1 MKTPSLTTIA
11 DRVPESLGG
20 ALDAGRNLAG
30 DAAAHAPDLS
40 GVSESIGRAAR
51 SSADTVSDTVADVV
65 HELPGQIAR
74 VATAI
79 TAVTPFLDRRPARQ
93 RPRSWVGPVA
103 LVAAIVVL
111 ALWWKR
117 RSPPAPAAPVRPAA
131 VTPVDP
137 IPPTDN

>member
-11 DRVPESLGG
+11 DRIPESVGG
-20 ALDAGRNLAG
+20 ALNAGRSLAG

-51 SSADTVSDTVADVV
+51 SSADTVSDTVTDVV

-74 VATAI
+74 VATAL
-79 TAVTPFLDRRPARQ
+79 TAVAPFLDRRPARS
-93 RPRSWVGPVA
+93 RSRSWVGPVA

-111 ALWWKR
+111 ALWWKH
-117 RSPPAPAAPVRPAA
+117 RSQPAPVRPATT
-131 VTPVDP
+131 TPVDRT
-137 IPPTDN
+137 PPTGN